1 MTDQNQTPPAL
12 PEQEQPQPAVPEKPQ
27 PPLPEKL
34 NLKDF
39 FEALLRRPADLANH
53 DEGSGTVALR
63 SFGIIA
69 ALSLIVFGL
78 VLGTFAYH
86 EQLWAAPLKLGGGL
100 LFAGLICFPSFYI
113 FSCLAGSRASANHL
127 AATLGGMLALA
138 GLLLLGFAPAVWI
151 FTQGTL
157 SFGFMGTL
165 AIGSWL
171 IALFFGFRFVMTSL
185 KTHGAK
191 QSGPIF
197 IWCTIFLL
205 VSLQLTTSL
214 RPILG
219 RSDRFLTDEKKFF
232 LQHWGETMN
241 QSLPNPNDTSE
252 ASNRQTH

>member
-1 MTDQNQTPPAL
+1 MTDSNSTPPSLPETGKPQPAL
-12 PEQEQPQPAVPEKPQ
+12 PET
-27 PPLPEKL
+27 LG
-34 NLKDF
+34 LKEF
-39 FEALLRRPADLANH
+39 FEALLRRPTDLARHAGGN
-53 DEGSGTVALR
+53 GAAALR
-63 SFGIIA
+63 NYGLITA
-69 ALSLIVFGL
+69 ASMLVFGF

-100 LFAGLICFPSFYI
+100 IFAGLICFPSFYI
-113 FSCLAGSRASANHL
+113 FSCLAGSDASANHL

-157 SFGFMGTL
+157 SFGFMGSL

-171 IALFFGFRFVMTSL
+171 IALFFGFRFVLTSL
-185 KTHGAK
+185 KAHGST
-191 QSGPIF
+191 QTGPIL

-232 LQHWGETMN
+232 LQHWGESMN
-241 QSLPNPNDTSE
+241 QSLPSSDDNSE
-252 ASNRQTH
+252 ASNSNHW